1 MSPDMIKGLPVMNV
15 RFPDMIKKTPDTI
28 VHDTLP
34 DPKSK
39 SSPPAGRGRTEGNR
53 PCPFLPSF
61 DVISLKRKCKK
72 KYSSTPCF
80 SLKTS
85 PGSKSKNG
93 SKKIRLFGLKNRH
106 YGLKNGPVWLGK

>member
-1 MSPDMIKGLPVMNV
+1 VPN
-15 RFPDMIKKTPDTI
+15 
-28 VHDTLP
+28 
-34 DPKSK
+34 
-39 SSPPAGRGRTEGNR
+39 
-53 PCPFLPSF
+53 F
-61 DVISLKRKCKK
+61 DVISLKRKQK

-106 YGLKNGPVWLGK
+106 YGLKNGPVWLEK